1 MSSRANNVRGGRR
14 NISTRTVEP
23 DAPAGGGVGSNQH
36 YHRTSSFVHMRC
48 NSCICNDCTCMA
60 FSIIL
65 KYEIVRLSFP
75 RDRCTPKDPCRAYRT
90 RAPADAARGPVFL
103 VAPRTRQLFFSARKQ
118 INSDIYSGCVSRI
131 NALPCLYP
139 FGSNESE
146 ATRVDRGAWMLRI
159 RRAAGRGRGCSD

>member
-48 NSCICNDCTCMA
+48 NSCICNCTCMA

-75 RDRCTPKDPCRAYRT
+75 RDRCTPKDPSRACRT
-90 RAPADAARGPVFL
+90 RAPADPDAARG
-103 VAPRTRQLFFSARKQ
+103 AFFSSLHAHGSFFSPPPRKQ

-159 RRAAGRGRGCSD
+159 ADEPRAAR